1 MSTRQQG
8 EGHQWFAA
16 FWDWAVKN
24 ENAAILRG
32 RQETVGGA
40 TGRVLEIGCGT
51 GANFPYYRDDVT
63 ELIATDPD
71 PYMLERAGK
80 RAAEV
85 RRPVAIH
92 KAPAEELPFD
102 DESFDTVVSTWVM
115 CHVRDPARTLAE
127 VKRVVKP
134 EGEFRFY
141 EHVRYDHA
149 FGAFWQDL
157 ITPLWRRLLASGCH
171 LNRDTARSITE
182 AGFVFQELQSLK
194 PVPLLSPMVLT
205 RPNIKGVAR
214 PA

>member
-1 MSTRQQG
+1 MTEEQS
-8 EGHQWFAA
+8 GHKWFAA
-16 FWDWAVKN
+16 FWEWAVKN
-24 ENAAILRG
+24 ENAALRRG

-40 TGRVLEIGCGT
+40 RGRVLEVGCGT
-51 GANFPYYRDDVT
+51 GANFPYYGDAVS

-71 PYMLERAGK
+71 PYMLERASK

-85 RRPVAIH
+85 GRPITIRR
-92 KAPAEELPFD
+92 APAEQLPFEN
-102 DESFDTVVSTWVM
+102 ESLDTVVSTWVM
-115 CHVRDPARTLAE
+115 CHARDPAGALSE
-127 VKRVVKP
+127 VKRVLKP
-134 EGEFRFY
+134 EGELRFF

-157 ITPLWRRLLASGCH
+157 LTPIWRRMLGSGCH
-171 LNRDTARSITE
+171 LNRDTARSIME

-205 RPNIKGVAR
+205 RPNIMGIAR